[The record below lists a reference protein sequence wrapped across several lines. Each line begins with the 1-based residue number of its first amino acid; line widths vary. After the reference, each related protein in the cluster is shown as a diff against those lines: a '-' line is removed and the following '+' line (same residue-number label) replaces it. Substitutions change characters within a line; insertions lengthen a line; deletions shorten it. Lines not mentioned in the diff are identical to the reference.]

1 MTLRSD
7 NTDREPDI
15 VLEVLQRVRFTFP
28 ALTEALAQQIEAHIK
43 AEFGGRRVRILKRK
57 KHPSAEQREAIVR
70 DALNPTASDQEIT
83 QRHGIHRATMYRMLK
98 RG

>member
-1 MTLRSD
+1 MKLRSD

-15 VLEVLQRVRFTFP
+15 VLELLQDMRAFFP
-28 ALTEALAQQIEAHIK
+28 DITDEIAQQIEADLK
-43 AEFGGRRVRILKRK
+43 ARHGGRRVRINKRGK
-57 KHPSAEQREAIVR
+57 YLTDEQREAMVK
-70 DALNPTASDQEIT
+70 DALNPTVSDEEIT